1 MQLHKMNCMPGEQND
16 PSPSDGDLGD
26 MLQELRILLQG
37 AQVMTAFLTIL
48 PFNETFGRIVQ
59 SEKWVFLATYACSIT
74 SLILFSTPAAAH
86 RIERPLRNREQFKA
100 FGTRMM
106 IAGTVF
112 LSATLILG
120 SQLVVSQVIDER
132 SGYIASAVV
141 ALLVVALWWVVPLLR
156 KPHS

>member
-1 MQLHKMNCMPGEQND
+1 MADEQNKESQ
-16 PSPSDGDLGD
+16 PDGDLGD

-48 PFNETFGRIVQ
+48 PFNEAFSRIVAT
-59 SEKWVFLATYACSIT
+59 EKWVFLATYACSLT
-74 SLILFSTPAAAH
+74 SLILFSGPAAAH
-86 RIERPLRNREQFKA
+86 RLERPLKDREKFKT

-120 SQLVVSQVIDER
+120 TQLVVSQVMDEKT
-132 SGYIASAVV
+132 GMIAAGAVAV
-141 ALLVVALWWVVPLLR
+141 LVVIVWWIVPLLR